1 MLKKL
6 ITNSLMMVMILS
18 MGISVNASEE
28 KLNFN
33 NYEVENST
41 ETRYVEHLAEELG
54 VPIEEAYE
62 INEKENQEL
71 LMKNTGKLRRADEV
85 VKYKTIRSSQ
95 KIINTNNKLHMAAE
109 VKYLYSNVDER
120 AVEIIKVGEPY
131 MYVSG
136 ATTLRVNG
144 GNFNVENN
152 GTSARI
158 SRTCSLTY
166 EVTSSVGI
174 SVGGDI
180 LGVNKTESE
189 TYMITT
195 DAITIAMN
203 IRLRDF

>member
-1 MLKKL
+1 
-6 ITNSLMMVMILS
+6 
-18 MGISVNASEE
+18 
-28 KLNFN
+28 
-33 NYEVENST
+33 
-41 ETRYVEHLAEELG
+41 
-54 VPIEEAYE
+54 
-62 INEKENQEL
+62 
-71 LMKNTGKLRRADEV
+71 
-85 VKYKTIRSSQ
+85 
-95 KIINTNNKLHMAAE
+95 
-109 VKYLYSNVDER
+109 
-120 AVEIIKVGEPY
+120 

-203 IRLRDF
+203 IRLRDV